1 MNKEALQRYVKGP
14 LEFLKQACFAE
25 SQLIEDIWVKECG
38 YNQWN
43 RRNEKTGWKPFDQSR
58 GFGGHEYHCLLRTEV
73 DIPKLWN
80 DRSVRLRV
88 HTGADDI
95 WNNDNPQFLLF
106 LNDELSSGLDV
117 QHREAELPDTPT
129 VSIVLYSYVNT
140 NKPNVFLTISLY
152 AVNTELESLVY
163 DFCLAYETALTVE
176 EFSEAYLILSEAC
189 LDTLRAIDLTSLE
202 ALQNQQMLSHARKK
216 MMLHLSRFGDSGRMN
231 LALTGH
237 SHIDMAW
244 LWTLEQTRE
253 KSLRSYATVLSLMD
267 RYPHYIFS
275 SSQMQLLA
283 FIKQDFP
290 SLFARIKERVLEGR
304 WEVEGAMWVESDAI
318 LTSGESLTRQIFW
331 GKRWV
336 KEEFGKDQKV
346 LWLPDCFG
354 FPATLPQIMA
364 GTNLS
369 YFVTTKLGWNETN
382 RMPHDLFR
390 WEGLDGSE
398 VLAYFVSS
406 SDYEPIGAYPKKPGN
421 ETTYN
426 GVFTPSQLL
435 GTWQRFSDREML
447 PTLLYLYGYGDGGGG
462 PTKEM
467 LEREERLVG
476 GYPGLPGVTTSTVR
490 SFLESID
497 VPNDSLATW
506 FGELYLEY
514 HRGTYTTMA
523 EVKRLNRSCE
533 QSAMQAEFFSSL
545 LWLLGQDAY
554 PHAAFEQTWKQLLL
568 NQFHDILPG
577 SSIKEVYD
585 LALQQ
590 QENSLQTFTK
600 YSRHAMEHIASL
612 IAQTP
617 ADVVVFNT
625 LGHNQS
631 GLCKVSGCNATT
643 VQDVQGIMLPSFHD
657 GNDLYFVCTDVP
669 SKGWKRLVLGTACE
683 QVPSAFSWQER
694 SLETPYYL
702 VRFASDGTLSR
713 LYDKEGKCEVLAPG
727 GKGNIVT
734 LSVDYPKEYDA
745 WNIGKQGKDM
755 RYCLDSETE
764 YMVVANNAL
773 FFTIQWSQSWGK
785 SLFVC
790 QTTFYAHSK
799 RIDFTL
805 SCDFQEDQLMLR
817 SEFQVDIRSPKAS
830 YDIAYGVCERTTH
843 TNTSWDEAQF
853 EVPAHKW
860 VDLSDESYGVALM
873 SKQNYGYAAKRN
885 TLSLSLL
892 RAPSHPNGTAD
903 RGEHHFTY
911 ALYPHEGRYQEAK
924 VIEEGY
930 ALHQPLLAVKTEQ
943 HNGILSSEAS
953 LVSCPDTGIVLE
965 TVKKCEDRDSLL
977 IRVLQ
982 LNGKRVKSHLHSLF
996 PVLEA
1001 YQCNLLEERL
1011 SQLACNDKGVALS
1024 LRPHEIQTIE
1034 LVLKH

>member
-14 LEFLKQACFAE
+14 LTFLKRACFAE
-25 SQLIEDIWVKECG
+25 SMSVENIWVKECG
-38 YNQWN
+38 YHQWN
-43 RRNEKTGWKPFDQSR
+43 RRYEETGWKPFDQNQ

-73 DIPKLWN
+73 AIPKEWN
-80 DRSVRLRV
+80 DKLVRLRV
-88 HTGADDI
+88 QTGADDI

-106 LNDELSSGLDV
+106 LNDKLSSGLDV
-117 QHREAELPDTPT
+117 QHIEAELPDTST

-140 NKPNVFLTISLY
+140 HKPNVFLDMSLY
-152 AVNTELESLVY
+152 AVNTELEALVY
-163 DFCLAYETALTVE
+163 DLDLAYETALTVE

-189 LDTLRAIDLTSLE
+189 IKTLQATNLTSLE
-202 ALQNQQMLSHARKK
+202 VLQDQQRISHVRKR
-216 MMLHLSRFGDSGRMN
+216 MMLQLACYEDSGRMN
-231 LALTGH
+231 LVLTGH

-304 WEVEGAMWVESDAI
+304 WEVEGAMWVESDTI
-318 LTSGESLTRQIFW
+318 LTSGESLTRQIYW

-336 KEEFGKDQKV
+336 KEQFGKDQSV

-382 RMPHDLFR
+382 RMPHDIFR
-390 WEGLDGSE
+390 WQGLDGSE

-406 SDYEPIGAYPKKPGN
+406 SDYEPIGSYPKKSGH

-426 GVFTPSQLL
+426 GVLSPSQLL
-435 GTWQRFSDREML
+435 GTWQRFSDQDEL
-447 PTLLYLYGYGDGGGG
+447 STLLYLYGYGDGGGG

-467 LEREERLVG
+467 LEREERLVA
-476 GYPGLPGVTTSTVR
+476 GYPGLPSITTSTVR
-490 SFLESID
+490 NFLENID
-497 VPNDSLATW
+497 VSNDSLSAW

-545 LWLLGQDAY
+545 LWLLGQDEY
-554 PHAAFEQTWKQLLL
+554 PHETFERAWKQLLL

-585 LALQQ
+585 LTLHQ
-590 QENSLQTFTK
+590 QENSLQMFSK
-600 YSRHAMEHIASL
+600 YSLRAMEHIASL
-612 IAQTP
+612 IAQAP
-617 ADVVVFNT
+617 DDVVVFNT
-625 LGHNQS
+625 LGYSRS
-631 GLCKVSGCNATT
+631 GLCKVSECNATT
-643 VQDVQGIMLPSFHD
+643 VRDVQGTKLPSFND
-657 GNDLYFVCTDVP
+657 GNNLYFICSNVP
-669 SKGWKRLVLGTACE
+669 SKGWKRLTFGMEPE
-683 QVPSAFSWQER
+683 QIPSVFSWQE
-694 SLETPYYL
+694 SILETPHYL
-702 VRFASDGTLSR
+702 VEFAPDGTLSR
-713 LYDKEGKCEVLAPG
+713 LYDKEGECEVLAPD
-727 GKGNIVT
+727 GKGNILT

-755 RYCLDSETE
+755 QYRVDSETE
-764 YMVVANNAL
+764 YMVIANNAL

-785 SLFVC
+785 SLFVN
-790 QTTFYAHSK
+790 QATFYAHS
-799 RIDFTL
+799 RSIDFTL
-805 SCDFQEDQLMLR
+805 YCDYQEDHLMLR

-873 SKQNYGYAAKRN
+873 SKQNYGYAAKGN

-892 RAPSHPNGTAD
+892 RTPSHPNGTAD
-903 RGEHHFTY
+903 RGKHYFTY
-911 ALYPHEGRYQEAK
+911 ALYPHAGRYQEAN

-930 ALHQPLLAVKTEQ
+930 SLHQSLIVVKPEQ
-943 HNGILSSEAS
+943 GKGKLSSEAS
-953 LVSCPDTGIVLE
+953 LVTCPNAGIVLE
-965 TVKKCEDRDSLL
+965 TVKKCEARDSLL

-982 LNGKRVKSHLHSLF
+982 LNGKRVRSHLHSSF

-1011 SQLACNDKGVALS
+1011 TQLTCDNEGVAIS
-1024 LRPHEIQTIE
+1024 LHPHEIQTIE
-1034 LVLKH
+1034 LVFQS